1 MIHQN
6 HSINYVEFPAHDAL
20 PAVKTFYGTVFGW
33 HFQEWGDA
41 YADSTSPGVGVG
53 FDAGKDAVAAPL
65 PVIYAAH
72 LENALAA
79 VQAAGGIISRKIF
92 AFPGGR
98 RFHFIDPAGNELAV
112 WSEH

>member
-6 HSINYVEFPAHDAL
+6 HSINYIEFPAHAAL
-20 PAVKTFYGTVFGW
+20 PALKSFYGNVFGW
-33 HFQEWGDA
+33 RFNDWGEE

-53 FDAGKDAVAAPL
+53 FDASATQVRAPL
-65 PVIYAAH
+65 AVIYAAH
-72 LENALAA
+72 LENTLAA
-79 VQAAGGIISRKIF
+79 VKAAGCTISRDIF

-112 WSEH
+112 WSEQ